1 MSGLTDCPPAGCP
14 PVVIQVVLEGVVV
27 SSLLHIVSQ
36 RVVVL
41 DYLLTE
47 ELPPLLILEVSWPDS
62 MVLGGMS
69 CCCGTKSQ
77 HRFLIFIK
85 LFCFFYTSNTS
96 SGTYSPLLV
105 SLGRHFTSLFTPL
118 RSRAPHD
125 F

>member
-69 CCCGTKSQ
+69 GGGDSK
-77 HRFLIFIK
+77 
-85 LFCFFYTSNTS
+85 
-96 SGTYSPLLV
+96 PLPVHLHV
-105 SLGRHFTSLFTPL
+105 KPGLHLDHVL
-118 RSRAPHD
+118 A
-125 F
+125 